1 MQNTD
6 KTSEGI
12 TTNNIQPAAILP
24 SAAVQMLTQAGKTPI
39 DKNPL
44 ARIKAIENAVEHI
57 RQRYPKY
64 FKGRG

>member
-12 TTNNIQPAAILP
+12 TTNNIQPASIFP
-24 SAAVQMLTQAGKTPI
+24 PAAVQMLTQAAKTPI

-44 ARIKAIENAVEHI
+44 
-57 RQRYPKY
+57 
-64 FKGRG
+64 